1 MTDFSK
7 MTVQSVIALEAR
19 TAAEQNKRQSLLKDS
34 KKLSSYAEQKEIST
48 AKMQSL
54 LSANYENN
62 KETLESVR
70 DYMKTKDF
78 KEKQAKQKKGQK
90 TIKFKGGGGS
100 RSEPVSQ
107 IFEGPSLIKIRKGLP
122 LDGK

>member
-19 TAAEQNKRQSLLKDS
+19 TAAEQNKRQSLLSDP
-34 KKLSSYAEQKEIST
+34 KKLSSYAEQKETPT
-48 AKMQSL
+48 AKMKSL
-54 LSANYENN
+54 LSTNYKNN
-62 KETLESVR
+62 KETLKSVR
-70 DYMKTKDF
+70 DYMKTKNF
-78 KEKQAKQKKGQK
+78 KEKQAQQKKGQK

-107 IFEGPSLIKIRKGLP
+107 IFEGPSLIKVRNNTS
-122 LDGK
+122 

>member
-1 MTDFSK
+1 MTVKTDFSK
-7 MTVQSVIALEAR
+7 MTVQSVLALESR

-34 KKLSSYAEQKEIST
+34 KKLSSYAEQKEISP
-48 AKMQSL
+48 AKMKSL

-62 KETLESVR
+62 KETLKFVR

-78 KEKQAKQKKGQK
+78 KQKQVQQKKRQK

-100 RSEPVSQ
+100 RSSPVSQ
-107 IFEGPSLIKIRKGLP
+107 IFEGPSLIKMDDLK
-122 LDGK
+122 